1 MKKKML
7 FAAGC
12 LMALAAHADGAYS
25 YLTFTH
31 NNLAEQSFSAADL
44 TITFENGQAVVA
56 QNGNKTTLALADLQK
71 MRFTAEPA
79 GVEEVVAEANGP
91 LTVVTLSGQ
100 RVGTFKDKATM
111 ERSLKKGLYVVKTAG
126 KTYKY
131 EAR

>member
-7 FAAGC
+7 LAAGC
-12 LMALAAHADGAYS
+12 LMTLAAHADGAYS

-31 NNLAEQSFSAADL
+31 NNLAEQSFNATGL
-44 TITFENGQAVVA
+44 TITFENGQAVVT
-56 QNGNKTTLALADLQK
+56 QDGTQTTLALADLQK

-79 GVEEVVAEANGP
+79 GVEEVAAEANAP

-100 RVGTFKDKATM
+100 RVGTFKDKAAM

-126 KTYKY
+126 KTFKY

>member
-7 FAAGC
+7 LAAGC
-12 LMALAAHADGAYS
+12 LMAIAAHADGAYS
-25 YLTFTH
+25 YLTCTQH
-31 NNLAEQSFSAADL
+31 NLAEPSFSAADL

>member
-7 FAAGC
+7 LAAGC

-71 MRFTAEPA
+71 MRFTAEV
-79 GVEEVVAEANGP
+79 GAEANGP

>member
-1 MKKKML
+1 M
-7 FAAGC
+7 
-12 LMALAAHADGAYS
+12 
-25 YLTFTH
+25 
-31 NNLAEQSFSAADL
+31 
-44 TITFENGQAVVA
+44 A

-71 MRFTAEPA
+71 MCFTAEPA

>member
-7 FAAGC
+7 LAAGC
-12 LMALAAHADGAYS
+12 LMTLAAHADGAYN

-56 QNGNKTTLALADLQK
+56 QNGTKTTLALADLQK
-71 MRFTAEPA
+71 MRFTAEPT